1 VHEETSETTSLLSQS
16 NSACHGR
23 GGYAFHTA
31 FPNDNLYQRVWGQRS
46 FRIGG
51 FMMLTTHGRVG
62 SCERIAGVDGLDS
75 ATPINTPDNVLAG
88 LSRLE
93 KLILTLTYYE
103 GLTLRET
110 GTILGLA
117 EQEVRKTLASIE
129 RRFARALDE
138 ERAALEMA

>member
-1 VHEETSETTSLLSQS
+1 MITTQ
-16 NSACHGR
+16 
-23 GGYAFHTA
+23 
-31 FPNDNLYQRVWGQRS
+31 
-46 FRIGG
+46 
-51 FMMLTTHGRVG
+51 GRVG
-62 SCERIAGVDGLDS
+62 CCDKGLPVDSLDS
-75 ATPINTPDNVLAG
+75 AARINTPESVLSG

-110 GTILGLA
+110 GTILGLS

-138 ERAALEMA
+138 DHAALEMA

>member
-1 VHEETSETTSLLSQS
+1 
-16 NSACHGR
+16 
-23 GGYAFHTA
+23 
-31 FPNDNLYQRVWGQRS
+31 
-46 FRIGG
+46 
-51 FMMLTTHGRVG
+51 MMLTTQGRVS
-62 SCERIAGVDGLDS
+62 SCEGVAGVDGLDS
-75 ATPINTPDNVLAG
+75 ATKVNTPDNVLAG

-110 GTILGLA
+110 GTILGLS

-138 ERAALEMA
+138 DHAALEMA

>member
-1 VHEETSETTSLLSQS
+1 
-16 NSACHGR
+16 
-23 GGYAFHTA
+23 
-31 FPNDNLYQRVWGQRS
+31 
-46 FRIGG
+46 
-51 FMMLTTHGRVG
+51 MLQTHGRAV
-62 SCERIAGVDGLDS
+62 SCEGIADPGGLDS
-75 ATPINTPDNVLAG
+75 AASVSEDVLNG

-103 GLTLRET
+103 NLTLRET
-110 GTILGLA
+110 GVILGMT

>member
-1 VHEETSETTSLLSQS
+1 
-16 NSACHGR
+16 
-23 GGYAFHTA
+23 
-31 FPNDNLYQRVWGQRS
+31 
-46 FRIGG
+46 
-51 FMMLTTHGRVG
+51 MLTTQGRVG
-62 SCERIAGVDGLDS
+62 SCETISGVDGLDS
-75 ATPINTPDNVLAG
+75 ASPVNTTDTVLSS

-93 KLILTLTYYE
+93 KLILTLTYHE

-110 GTILGLA
+110 GTVLGLS

>member
-1 VHEETSETTSLLSQS
+1 MLSTQ
-16 NSACHGR
+16 
-23 GGYAFHTA
+23 
-31 FPNDNLYQRVWGQRS
+31 
-46 FRIGG
+46 
-51 FMMLTTHGRVG
+51 GRVVSFDG
-62 SCERIAGVDGLDS
+62 TAGAAGLDS
-75 ATPINTPDNVLAG
+75 AGFNGVSEDVLNG

-103 GLTLRET
+103 SLTLHEAGVVLGLT
-110 GTILGLA
+110 